1 MRMIIPV
8 VNRVTHFVMAI
19 WLAVSITTQIV
30 SADEVSPEMEI
41 RNQIEDVEL
50 VIRADRK
57 EISISDQ
64 LTLGFT
70 IFTPV
75 GRLVAFPHVGKRLG
89 PFRVVSYNS
98 VRPQAEADHE
108 REEWRQEYL
117 LEADSVGEKNIRSMT
132 ITVGEWTS
140 SMSVACRLLIRGV
153 RDQEGKCDRSSGDQ
167 DFIERPPETMTLKTP
182 PLTFLVTTVL
192 ADDADITSPLEIAP
206 PVSLPKVPT
215 PNWFWAL
222 CAGAFVS
229 VGLLIWWLLHRK
241 REEMVDSTALGN
253 PAHLVVLA
261 ILQKLRQEKIS
272 GSAAVDAFY
281 VRLSDVLR
289 RYALWRFGVS
299 APYQTTE
306 ELLATIVSSKGIL
319 AEHLSFV
326 GKFFHHCDAVK
337 FAQHEPSDLVRNN
350 FIDEAVSFVTVTA
363 DDQVMIPAE
372 EGKFS

>member
-1 MRMIIPV
+1 MRMTIPV

-30 SADEVSPEMEI
+30 SAGEVSPEMEI

-57 EISISDQ
+57 EIGISDQ

-132 ITVGEWTS
+132 ITVGEWTN

-153 RDQEGKCDRSSGDQ
+153 RDQEDMCDRTTDQ
-167 DFIERPPETMTLKTP
+167 AMVERPPKTITLKTP

-192 ADDADITSPLEIAP
+192 ADDADITSPLDIAP
-206 PVSLPKVPT
+206 PVSLPEIQT
-215 PNWFWAL
+215 LFWFWAL
-222 CAGAFVS
+222 CAGVCALVA
-229 VGLLIWWLLHRK
+229 LLIWWLLHRK
-241 REEMVDSTALGN
+241 KDEHVGIVAAGN
-253 PAHLVVLA
+253 PAHLIVLEM
-261 ILQKLRQEKIS
+261 LRKLRQEKIV
-272 GSAAVDAFY
+272 GPGAVVAFY

-319 AEHLSFV
+319 VEHLSFV